1 MPEFLFGH
9 FFMTIL
15 AAAANGNRYI
25 YSMRLLFFL
34 YLFFTIQMHAQD
46 DAFARDYFK
55 SGEFEKAL
63 HEYKKLYAQS
73 PSNINYIFQI
83 VSAYQQLEQFN
94 EAELFLKTLMQ
105 RVNYPAFVVEL
116 GYNFQLKNDLENANA
131 HYNKALAMINE
142 NPSNVFAIVRSFQSH
157 ALLNEAI
164 VAYEKASALNPEYDF
179 NLQLAQLY
187 GEQGNIEKM
196 FTSYID
202 FAEANPI
209 AISNMQRAIA
219 DFISEDSTQENNMI
233 FRKIVLKKAQESPSL
248 VYNELLSWFFI
259 QQKDFKKAFLQE
271 KAIFNRQPES
281 LNRIEELALIA
292 SNDDDVDMA
301 KEIFTFITQTA
312 QDTDML
318 LEAHYNLLQLETKQT
333 LPANYQIIENQYQ
346 ELLKK
351 SGLYASTLKI
361 QIAYAHFLAFYMND
375 AVKATSF
382 LEKTLE
388 LPLTELQ
395 QAEVK
400 LELGDILVLQEK
412 FNDALIYFTQI
423 QRNLK
428 NSTISQQARYK
439 VAQTSYYKGDF
450 KWAESQLKILKA
462 STSQLIANDAL
473 DLKLIIS
480 DYKDEDSLQ
489 IALKL
494 YAKADLLAFQNN
506 KVASIELLDKILKE
520 HKTEPIVALALYKQA
535 QLFTELSQFEKAEA
549 NYESIIAN
557 YNTGILIDDA
567 YFKLA
572 QLYENKLNQLEKAK
586 ANYEKII
593 FNHTDSIY
601 FVDARKHYR
610 ALRGD
615 AIN

>member
-1 MPEFLFGH
+1 
-9 FFMTIL
+9 
-15 AAAANGNRYI
+15 
-25 YSMRLLFFL
+25 
-34 YLFFTIQMHAQD
+34 
-46 DAFARDYFK
+46 
-55 SGEFEKAL
+55 
-63 HEYKKLYAQS
+63 
-73 PSNINYIFQI
+73 
-83 VSAYQQLEQFN
+83 
-94 EAELFLKTLMQ
+94 MQ
-105 RVNYPAFVVEL
+105 
-116 GYNFQLKNDLENANA
+116 NANA
-131 HYNKALAMINE
+131 YYTKALEKIDE

-164 VAYEKASALNPEYDF
+164 VAYEKAAALNPDYNF

-196 FTSYID
+196 FVSYID

-209 AISNMQRAIA
+209 ALSNIQRAIT
-219 DFISEDSTQENNMI
+219 DFISEDGMQENNI
-233 FRKIVLKKAQESPSL
+233 LFRKILLKKAQESPSL
-248 VYNELLSWFFI
+248 IWNELLSWLFV
-259 QQKDFKKAFLQE
+259 QQKDYKKAFLQE
-271 KAIFNRQPES
+271 KAIYNRQSES
-281 LNRIEELALIA
+281 LDRIGELALTA
-292 SNDDDVDMA
+292 FNENDMEMA

-312 QDTDML
+312 QDTETL

-333 LPANYQIIENQYQ
+333 SPENYQQIESRYQ
-346 ELLKK
+346 DLFKK
-351 SGLYASTLKI
+351 FGLFASTLKI

-375 AVKATSF
+375 AIKATTF

-412 FNDALIYFTQI
+412 FNEALIYFTQI
-423 QRNLK
+423 QRTLK

-439 VAQTSYYKGDF
+439 VAQASYYKGDF

-473 DLKLIIS
+473 DLKLVIS
-480 DYKDEDSLQ
+480 DFKDEDSLQ
-489 IALKL
+489 TALKL
-494 YAKADLLAFQNN
+494 YAKADLLAFQN
-506 KVASIELLDKILKE
+506 KKEAAILLLDKILAE
-520 HKTEPIVALALYKQA
+520 HKTEPIVAQALFKQA
-535 QLFTELSQFEKAEA
+535 QLYTELSKFEKAET
-549 NYESIIAN
+549 NYETLIAN
-557 YNTGILIDDA
+557 YSAGILIDDA

-572 QLYENKLNQLEKAK
+572 QLYENTLNQPEKAK
-586 ANYEKII
+586 VFYEKII
-593 FNHTDSIY
+593 FNHADSIY

>member
-1 MPEFLFGH
+1 M
-9 FFMTIL
+9 
-15 AAAANGNRYI
+15 Y
-25 YSMRLLFFL
+25 
-34 YLFFTIQMHAQD
+34 AQD
-46 DAFARDYFK
+46 DTFARDYFK
-55 SGEFEKAL
+55 SGDFEKAL

-83 VSAYQQLEQFN
+83 VSTYQQLEQYN
-94 EAELFLKTLMQ
+94 EAESFLKTLMQ
-105 RVNYPAFVVEL
+105 RVNYPAFIVEL
-116 GYNFQLKNDLENANA
+116 GFNYQLKNDMQNANA
-131 HYNKALAMINE
+131 YYTKALEKIDE

-164 VAYEKASALNPEYDF
+164 VAYEKAAALNPDYNF

-196 FTSYID
+196 FVSYID

-209 AISNMQRAIA
+209 ALSNIQRAIT
-219 DFISEDSTQENNMI
+219 DFISEDGMQENNI
-233 FRKIVLKKAQESPSL
+233 LFRKILLKKAQESPSL
-248 VYNELLSWFFI
+248 IWNELLSWLFV
-259 QQKDFKKAFLQE
+259 QQKDYKKAFLQE
-271 KAIFNRQPES
+271 KAIYNRQPES
-281 LNRIEELALIA
+281 LDRIGELALTA
-292 SNDDDVDMA
+292 FNENDMEMA

-312 QDTDML
+312 QDTETL

-333 LPANYQIIENQYQ
+333 SPENYQQIEIRYQ
-346 ELLKK
+346 DLFKK
-351 SGLYASTLKI
+351 FGLFASTLKI

-375 AVKATSF
+375 ATKATTF

-412 FNDALIYFTQI
+412 FNEALIYFTQI
-423 QRNLK
+423 QRTLK

-439 VAQTSYYKGDF
+439 VAQASYYKGDF

-473 DLKLIIS
+473 DLKLVIS
-480 DYKDEDSLQ
+480 DFKDEDSLQ
-489 IALKL
+489 TALKL
-494 YAKADLLAFQNN
+494 YAKADLLAFQN
-506 KVASIELLDKILKE
+506 KKEAAILLLDKILAE
-520 HKTEPIVALALYKQA
+520 HKTESIVAQALFKQA
-535 QLFTELSQFEKAEA
+535 QLYTELSKFEKAET
-549 NYESIIAN
+549 NYETLIAN
-557 YNTGILIDDA
+557 YSAGILIDDA

-572 QLYENKLNQLEKAK
+572 QLYENTLNQPEKAK
-586 ANYEKII
+586 VFYEKII
-593 FNHTDSIY
+593 FNHADSIY

>member
-1 MPEFLFGH
+1 M
-9 FFMTIL
+9 
-15 AAAANGNRYI
+15 Y
-25 YSMRLLFFL
+25 
-34 YLFFTIQMHAQD
+34 AQD
-46 DAFARDYFK
+46 DTFARDYFK
-55 SGEFEKAL
+55 SGDFEKAL

-83 VSAYQQLEQFN
+83 VSTYQQLEQYN
-94 EAELFLKTLMQ
+94 EAESFLKTLMQ
-105 RVNYPAFVVEL
+105 RVNYPAFIVEL
-116 GYNFQLKNDLENANA
+116 GFNYQLKNDMQNANA
-131 HYNKALAMINE
+131 NYTKALEKIDE

-164 VAYEKASALNPEYDF
+164 VAYEKAAALNPDYNF

-196 FTSYID
+196 FVSYID

-209 AISNMQRAIA
+209 ALSNIQRAIT
-219 DFISEDSTQENNMI
+219 DFISEDGMQENNI
-233 FRKIVLKKAQESPSL
+233 LFRKILLKKAQESPSL
-248 VYNELLSWFFI
+248 IWNELLSWLFV
-259 QQKDFKKAFLQE
+259 QQKDYKKAFLQE
-271 KAIFNRQPES
+271 KAIYNRQPES
-281 LNRIEELALIA
+281 LDRIGELALTA
-292 SNDDDVDMA
+292 FNENDVEMA

-312 QDTDML
+312 QDTETL

-333 LPANYQIIENQYQ
+333 SPENYQQIESRYQ
-346 ELLKK
+346 ELFKK
-351 SGLYASTLKI
+351 FGLFASTLKI

-375 AVKATSF
+375 ATKATTF
-382 LEKTLE
+382 LEKALE

-412 FNDALIYFTQI
+412 FNEALIYFTQI
-423 QRNLK
+423 QRTLK

-439 VAQTSYYKGDF
+439 VAQASYYKGDF

-473 DLKLIIS
+473 DLKLVIS
-480 DYKDEDSLQ
+480 DFKDEDSLQ
-489 IALKL
+489 TALKL
-494 YAKADLLAFQNN
+494 YAKADLLAFQN
-506 KVASIELLDKILKE
+506 KKEAAILLLDKILAE
-520 HKTEPIVALALYKQA
+520 HKTEPIVAQALFKQA
-535 QLFTELSQFEKAEA
+535 QLYTELSKFEKAET
-549 NYESIIAN
+549 NYETLIAN
-557 YNTGILIDDA
+557 YSTGILIDDA

-572 QLYENKLNQLEKAK
+572 QLYENTLNQPDKAK
-586 ANYEKII
+586 VFYEKII
-593 FNHTDSIY
+593 FNHADSIY

>member
-1 MPEFLFGH
+1 M
-9 FFMTIL
+9 
-15 AAAANGNRYI
+15 Y
-25 YSMRLLFFL
+25 
-34 YLFFTIQMHAQD
+34 AQD
-46 DAFARDYFK
+46 DTFARDYFK
-55 SGEFEKAL
+55 SGDFEKAL

-83 VSAYQQLEQFN
+83 VSTYQQLEQYN
-94 EAELFLKTLMQ
+94 EAESFLKTLMQ
-105 RVNYPAFVVEL
+105 RVNYPAFIVEL
-116 GYNFQLKNDLENANA
+116 GFNYQLKNDMQNANA
-131 HYNKALAMINE
+131 NYTKALEKIDE

-164 VAYEKASALNPEYDF
+164 VAYEKAAALNPDYNF

-196 FTSYID
+196 FVSYID

-209 AISNMQRAIA
+209 ALSNIQRAIT
-219 DFISEDSTQENNMI
+219 DFISEDGMQENNI
-233 FRKIVLKKAQESPSL
+233 LFRKILLKKAQESPSL
-248 VYNELLSWFFI
+248 IWNELLSWLFV
-259 QQKDFKKAFLQE
+259 QQKDYKKAFLQE
-271 KAIFNRQPES
+271 KAIYNRQPES
-281 LNRIEELALIA
+281 LDRIGELALTA
-292 SNDDDVDMA
+292 FNENDMEMA

-312 QDTDML
+312 QDTETL

-333 LPANYQIIENQYQ
+333 SPENYQQIESRYQ
-346 ELLKK
+346 DLFKK
-351 SGLYASTLKI
+351 FGLFASTLKI

-375 AVKATSF
+375 ATKATTF
-382 LEKTLE
+382 LEKALE

-412 FNDALIYFTQI
+412 FNEALIYFTQI
-423 QRNLK
+423 QRTLK

-439 VAQTSYYKGDF
+439 VAQASYYKGDF

-473 DLKLIIS
+473 DLKLVIS
-480 DYKDEDSLQ
+480 DFKDEDSLQ
-489 IALKL
+489 TALKL
-494 YAKADLLAFQNN
+494 YAKADLLAFQN
-506 KVASIELLDKILKE
+506 KKEAAILLLDKILAE
-520 HKTEPIVALALYKQA
+520 HKTEPIVAQALFKQA
-535 QLFTELSQFEKAEA
+535 QLYTELSKFEKAET
-549 NYESIIAN
+549 NYETLIAN
-557 YNTGILIDDA
+557 YSAGILIDDA

-572 QLYENKLNQLEKAK
+572 QLYENTLNQPEKAK
-586 ANYEKII
+586 VFYEKII
-593 FNHTDSIY
+593 FNHADSIY

>member
-1 MPEFLFGH
+1 M
-9 FFMTIL
+9 
-15 AAAANGNRYI
+15 Y
-25 YSMRLLFFL
+25 
-34 YLFFTIQMHAQD
+34 AQD
-46 DAFARDYFK
+46 DTFARDYFK
-55 SGEFEKAL
+55 SGDFEKAL

-83 VSAYQQLEQFN
+83 VSTYQQLEQYN
-94 EAELFLKTLMQ
+94 EAESFLKTLMQ
-105 RVNYPAFVVEL
+105 RVNYPAFIVEL
-116 GYNFQLKNDLENANA
+116 GFNYQLKNDMQNANA
-131 HYNKALAMINE
+131 NYTKALEKIDE

-164 VAYEKASALNPEYDF
+164 VAYEKAAALNPDYNF

-196 FTSYID
+196 FVSYID

-209 AISNMQRAIA
+209 ALSNIQRAIT
-219 DFISEDSTQENNMI
+219 DFISEDGMQENNI
-233 FRKIVLKKAQESPSL
+233 LFRKILLKKAQESPSL
-248 VYNELLSWFFI
+248 IWNELLSWLFV
-259 QQKDFKKAFLQE
+259 QQKDYKKAFLQE
-271 KAIFNRQPES
+271 KAIYNRQPES
-281 LNRIEELALIA
+281 LDRIGELALTA
-292 SNDDDVDMA
+292 FNENDMEMA

-312 QDTDML
+312 QDTETL

-333 LPANYQIIENQYQ
+333 SPENYQQIEIRYQ
-346 ELLKK
+346 DLFKK
-351 SGLYASTLKI
+351 FGLFASTLKI

-375 AVKATSF
+375 ATKATTF
-382 LEKTLE
+382 LEKALE

-412 FNDALIYFTQI
+412 FNEALIYFTQI
-423 QRNLK
+423 QRTLK

-439 VAQTSYYKGDF
+439 VAQASYYKGDF

-473 DLKLIIS
+473 DLKLVIS
-480 DYKDEDSLQ
+480 DFKDEDSLQ
-489 IALKL
+489 TALKL
-494 YAKADLLAFQNN
+494 YAKADLLAFQN
-506 KVASIELLDKILKE
+506 KKEAAILLLDKILAE
-520 HKTEPIVALALYKQA
+520 HKTESIVAQALFKQA
-535 QLFTELSQFEKAEA
+535 QLYTELSKFEKAET
-549 NYESIIAN
+549 NYETLIAN
-557 YNTGILIDDA
+557 YSAGILIDDA

-572 QLYENKLNQLEKAK
+572 QLYENTLNQPEKAK
-586 ANYEKII
+586 VFYEKII
-593 FNHTDSIY
+593 FNHADSIY

>member
-1 MPEFLFGH
+1 M
-9 FFMTIL
+9 
-15 AAAANGNRYI
+15 Y
-25 YSMRLLFFL
+25 
-34 YLFFTIQMHAQD
+34 AQD
-46 DAFARDYFK
+46 DTFARDYFK
-55 SGEFEKAL
+55 SGDFEKAL

-83 VSAYQQLEQFN
+83 VSTYQQLEQYN
-94 EAELFLKTLMQ
+94 EAESFLKTLMQ
-105 RVNYPAFVVEL
+105 RVNYPAFIVEL
-116 GYNFQLKNDLENANA
+116 GFNYQLKNDMQNANA
-131 HYNKALAMINE
+131 YYTKALEKIDE

-164 VAYEKASALNPEYDF
+164 IAYEKAAALNPDYNF

-196 FTSYID
+196 FVSYID

-209 AISNMQRAIA
+209 ALSNIQRAIT
-219 DFISEDSTQENNMI
+219 DFISEDGMQENNI
-233 FRKIVLKKAQESPSL
+233 LFRKILLKKAQESPSL
-248 VYNELLSWFFI
+248 IWNELLSWLFV
-259 QQKDFKKAFLQE
+259 QQKDYKKAFLQE
-271 KAIFNRQPES
+271 KAIYNRQPES
-281 LNRIEELALIA
+281 LDRIGELALTA
-292 SNDDDVDMA
+292 FNENDVEMA

-312 QDTDML
+312 QDTETL

-333 LPANYQIIENQYQ
+333 SPENYQQIESRYQ
-346 ELLKK
+346 DLFKK
-351 SGLYASTLKI
+351 FGLFASTLKI

-375 AVKATSF
+375 ATKATTF
-382 LEKTLE
+382 LEKALE

-412 FNDALIYFTQI
+412 FNEALIYFTQI
-423 QRNLK
+423 QRTLK

-439 VAQTSYYKGDF
+439 VAQASYYKGDF

-473 DLKLIIS
+473 DLKLVIS
-480 DYKDEDSLQ
+480 DFKDEDSLQ
-489 IALKL
+489 TALKL
-494 YAKADLLAFQNN
+494 YAKADLLAFQN
-506 KVASIELLDKILKE
+506 KKEAAILLLDKILAE
-520 HKTEPIVALALYKQA
+520 HKTEPIVAQALFKQA
-535 QLFTELSQFEKAEA
+535 QLYTELSKFEKAET
-549 NYESIIAN
+549 NYETLIAN
-557 YNTGILIDDA
+557 YSAGILIDDA

-572 QLYENKLNQLEKAK
+572 QLYENTLNQPEKAK
-586 ANYEKII
+586 VFYEKII
-593 FNHTDSIY
+593 FNHADSIY

>member
-1 MPEFLFGH
+1 M
-9 FFMTIL
+9 
-15 AAAANGNRYI
+15 Y
-25 YSMRLLFFL
+25 
-34 YLFFTIQMHAQD
+34 AQD
-46 DAFARDYFK
+46 DTFARDYFK
-55 SGEFEKAL
+55 SGDFEKAL

-83 VSAYQQLEQFN
+83 VSTYQQLEQYN
-94 EAELFLKTLMQ
+94 EAESFLKTLMQ
-105 RVNYPAFVVEL
+105 RVNYPAFIVEL
-116 GYNFQLKNDLENANA
+116 GFNYQLKNDMQNANA
-131 HYNKALAMINE
+131 YYTKALEKIDE

-164 VAYEKASALNPEYDF
+164 VAYEKAAALNPDYNF

-196 FTSYID
+196 FVSYID

-209 AISNMQRAIA
+209 ALSDIQRAIT
-219 DFISEDSTQENNMI
+219 DFISEDGMQENNI
-233 FRKIVLKKAQESPSL
+233 LFRKILLKKAQESPSL
-248 VYNELLSWFFI
+248 IWNELLSWLFV
-259 QQKDFKKAFLQE
+259 QQKDYKKAFLQE
-271 KAIFNRQPES
+271 KAIYNRQPES
-281 LNRIEELALIA
+281 LDRIGELALTA
-292 SNDDDVDMA
+292 FNENDMEMA

-312 QDTDML
+312 QDTETL

-333 LPANYQIIENQYQ
+333 SPENYQQIESRYQ
-346 ELLKK
+346 ELFKK
-351 SGLYASTLKI
+351 FGLFASTLKI

-375 AVKATSF
+375 ATKATTF
-382 LEKTLE
+382 LEKALE

-412 FNDALIYFTQI
+412 FNEALIYFTQI
-423 QRNLK
+423 QRTLK

-439 VAQTSYYKGDF
+439 VAQASYYKGDF

-473 DLKLIIS
+473 DLKLVIS
-480 DYKDEDSLQ
+480 DFKDEDSLQ
-489 IALKL
+489 TALKL
-494 YAKADLLAFQNN
+494 YAKADLLAFQN
-506 KVASIELLDKILKE
+506 KKEAAILLLDKIMAE
-520 HKTEPIVALALYKQA
+520 HKTEPIVAQALFKQA
-535 QLFTELSQFEKAEA
+535 QLYTELSKFEKAET
-549 NYESIIAN
+549 NYETLIAN
-557 YNTGILIDDA
+557 YSAGILIDDA

-572 QLYENKLNQLEKAK
+572 QLYENILNQPEKAK
-586 ANYEKII
+586 VFYEKII
-593 FNHTDSIY
+593 FNHADSIY

>member
-1 MPEFLFGH
+1 M
-9 FFMTIL
+9 
-15 AAAANGNRYI
+15 Y
-25 YSMRLLFFL
+25 
-34 YLFFTIQMHAQD
+34 AQD
-46 DAFARDYFK
+46 DTFARDYFK
-55 SGEFEKAL
+55 SGDFEKAL

-83 VSAYQQLEQFN
+83 VSTYQQLEQYN
-94 EAELFLKTLMQ
+94 EAESFLKTLMQ
-105 RVNYPAFVVEL
+105 RVNYPAFIVEL
-116 GYNFQLKNDLENANA
+116 GFNYQLKNDMQNANA
-131 HYNKALAMINE
+131 NYTKALEKIDE

-164 VAYEKASALNPEYDF
+164 VAYEKAAALNPDYNF

-196 FTSYID
+196 FVSYID

-209 AISNMQRAIA
+209 ALSNIQRAIT
-219 DFISEDSTQENNMI
+219 DFISEDGMQENNI
-233 FRKIVLKKAQESPSL
+233 LFRKILLKKAQESPSL
-248 VYNELLSWFFI
+248 IWNELLSWLFV
-259 QQKDFKKAFLQE
+259 QQKDYKKAFLQE
-271 KAIFNRQPES
+271 KAIYNRQPES
-281 LNRIEELALIA
+281 LDRIGELALTA
-292 SNDDDVDMA
+292 FNENDVEMA

-312 QDTDML
+312 QDTETL

-333 LPANYQIIENQYQ
+333 SPENYQQIESRYQ
-346 ELLKK
+346 DLFKK
-351 SGLYASTLKI
+351 FGLFASTLKI

-375 AVKATSF
+375 ATKATTF
-382 LEKTLE
+382 LEKALE

-412 FNDALIYFTQI
+412 FNEALIYFTQI
-423 QRNLK
+423 QRTLK

-439 VAQTSYYKGDF
+439 VAQASYYKGDF

-473 DLKLIIS
+473 DLKLVIS
-480 DYKDEDSLQ
+480 DFKDEDSLQ
-489 IALKL
+489 TALKL
-494 YAKADLLAFQNN
+494 YAKADLLAFQN
-506 KVASIELLDKILKE
+506 KKEAAILLLDKILAE
-520 HKTEPIVALALYKQA
+520 HKTEPIVAQALFKQA
-535 QLFTELSQFEKAEA
+535 QLYTELSKFEKAET
-549 NYESIIAN
+549 NYETLIAN
-557 YNTGILIDDA
+557 YSTGILIDDA

-572 QLYENKLNQLEKAK
+572 QLYENTLNQPEKAK
-586 ANYEKII
+586 VFYEKII
-593 FNHTDSIY
+593 FNHADSIY

-615 AIN
+615 AINW

>member
-1 MPEFLFGH
+1 M
-9 FFMTIL
+9 
-15 AAAANGNRYI
+15 Y
-25 YSMRLLFFL
+25 
-34 YLFFTIQMHAQD
+34 AQD
-46 DAFARDYFK
+46 DTFARDYFK
-55 SGEFEKAL
+55 SGDFEKAL

-83 VSAYQQLEQFN
+83 VSTYQQLEQYN
-94 EAELFLKTLMQ
+94 EAESFLKTLMQ
-105 RVNYPAFVVEL
+105 RVNYPAFIVEL
-116 GYNFQLKNDLENANA
+116 GFNYQLKNDMQNANA
-131 HYNKALAMINE
+131 NYTKALEKIDE

-164 VAYEKASALNPEYDF
+164 VAYEKAAALNPDYNF

-196 FTSYID
+196 FVSYID

-209 AISNMQRAIA
+209 ALSNIQRAIT
-219 DFISEDSTQENNMI
+219 DFISEDGMQENNI
-233 FRKIVLKKAQESPSL
+233 LFRKILLKKAQESPSL
-248 VYNELLSWFFI
+248 IWNELLSWLFV
-259 QQKDFKKAFLQE
+259 QQKDYKKAFLQE
-271 KAIFNRQPES
+271 KAIYNRQPES
-281 LNRIEELALIA
+281 LDRIGELALTA
-292 SNDDDVDMA
+292 FNENDMEMA

-312 QDTDML
+312 QDTETL

-333 LPANYQIIENQYQ
+333 SPENYQQIESRYQ
-346 ELLKK
+346 ELFKK
-351 SGLYASTLKI
+351 FGLFASTLKI

-375 AVKATSF
+375 ATKATTF
-382 LEKTLE
+382 LEKALE

-412 FNDALIYFTQI
+412 FNEALIYFTQI
-423 QRNLK
+423 QRTLK

-439 VAQTSYYKGDF
+439 VAQASYYKGDF

-473 DLKLIIS
+473 DLKLVIS
-480 DYKDEDSLQ
+480 DFKDENSLQ
-489 IALKL
+489 TALKL
-494 YAKADLLAFQNN
+494 YAKADLLAFQN
-506 KVASIELLDKILKE
+506 KKEAAILLLDKILAE
-520 HKTEPIVALALYKQA
+520 HKTEPIVAQALFKQA
-535 QLFTELSQFEKAEA
+535 QLYTELSKFEKAET
-549 NYESIIAN
+549 NYETLIAN
-557 YNTGILIDDA
+557 YSAGILIDDA

-572 QLYENKLNQLEKAK
+572 QLYENILNQPEKAK
-586 ANYEKII
+586 VFYEKII
-593 FNHTDSIY
+593 FNHADSIY

>member
-1 MPEFLFGH
+1 M
-9 FFMTIL
+9 
-15 AAAANGNRYI
+15 Y
-25 YSMRLLFFL
+25 
-34 YLFFTIQMHAQD
+34 AQD
-46 DAFARDYFK
+46 DTFARDYFK
-55 SGEFEKAL
+55 SGDFEKAL

-83 VSAYQQLEQFN
+83 VSTYQQLEQYN
-94 EAELFLKTLMQ
+94 EAESFLKTLMQ
-105 RVNYPAFVVEL
+105 RVNYPAFIVEL
-116 GYNFQLKNDLENANA
+116 GFNYQLKNDMQNANA
-131 HYNKALAMINE
+131 YYTKALEKIDE

-164 VAYEKASALNPEYDF
+164 VAYEKAAALNPDYNF

-196 FTSYID
+196 FVSYID

-209 AISNMQRAIA
+209 ALSDIQRAIT
-219 DFISEDSTQENNMI
+219 DFISEDGMQENNI
-233 FRKIVLKKAQESPSL
+233 LFRKILLKKAQESPSL
-248 VYNELLSWFFI
+248 IWNELLSWLFV
-259 QQKDFKKAFLQE
+259 QQKDYKKAFLQE
-271 KAIFNRQPES
+271 KAIYNRQPES
-281 LNRIEELALIA
+281 LDRIGELALTA
-292 SNDDDVDMA
+292 FNENDMEMA

-312 QDTDML
+312 QDTETL

-333 LPANYQIIENQYQ
+333 SPENYQQIESRYQ
-346 ELLKK
+346 ELFKK
-351 SGLYASTLKI
+351 FGLFASTLKI

-375 AVKATSF
+375 ATKATTF
-382 LEKTLE
+382 LEKALE

-412 FNDALIYFTQI
+412 FNEALIYFTQI
-423 QRNLK
+423 QRTLK

-439 VAQTSYYKGDF
+439 VAQASYYKGDF

-473 DLKLIIS
+473 DLKLVIS
-480 DYKDEDSLQ
+480 DFKDEDSLQ
-489 IALKL
+489 TALKL
-494 YAKADLLAFQNN
+494 YAKADLLAFQN
-506 KVASIELLDKILKE
+506 KKEAAILLLDKILAE
-520 HKTEPIVALALYKQA
+520 HKTEPIVAQALFKQA
-535 QLFTELSQFEKAEA
+535 QLYTELSKFEKAET
-549 NYESIIAN
+549 NYETLIAN
-557 YNTGILIDDA
+557 YSAGILIDDA

-572 QLYENKLNQLEKAK
+572 QLYENTLNQPEKAK
-586 ANYEKII
+586 VFYEKII
-593 FNHTDSIY
+593 FNHADSIY

-615 AIN
+615 AINW

>member
-1 MPEFLFGH
+1 M
-9 FFMTIL
+9 
-15 AAAANGNRYI
+15 Y
-25 YSMRLLFFL
+25 
-34 YLFFTIQMHAQD
+34 AQD
-46 DAFARDYFK
+46 DTFARDYFK
-55 SGEFEKAL
+55 SGDFEKAL

-83 VSAYQQLEQFN
+83 VSAYQQLEHYN
-94 EAELFLKTLMQ
+94 EAESFLKTLMQ
-105 RVNYPAFVVEL
+105 RVNYPAFIVEL
-116 GYNFQLKNDLENANA
+116 GFNYQLKNDMQNANA
-131 HYNKALAMINE
+131 YYTKALEKIDE

-164 VAYEKASALNPEYDF
+164 VAYEKAAALNPDYNF

-196 FTSYID
+196 FVSYID

-209 AISNMQRAIA
+209 ALSNIQRAIT
-219 DFISEDSTQENNMI
+219 DFISEDGMQENNI
-233 FRKIVLKKAQESPSL
+233 LFRKILLKKAQESPSL
-248 VYNELLSWFFI
+248 IWNELLSWLFV
-259 QQKDFKKAFLQE
+259 QQKDYKKAFLQE
-271 KAIFNRQPES
+271 KAIYNRQSES
-281 LNRIEELALIA
+281 LDRIGELALTA
-292 SNDDDVDMA
+292 FNENDMEMA

-312 QDTDML
+312 QDTETL

-333 LPANYQIIENQYQ
+333 SPENYQQIESRYQ
-346 ELLKK
+346 DLFKK
-351 SGLYASTLKI
+351 FGLFASTLKI

-375 AVKATSF
+375 AIKATTF

-412 FNDALIYFTQI
+412 FNEALIYFTQI
-423 QRNLK
+423 QRTLK

-439 VAQTSYYKGDF
+439 VAQASYYKGDF

-473 DLKLIIS
+473 DLKLVIS
-480 DYKDEDSLQ
+480 DFKDEDSLQ
-489 IALKL
+489 TALKL
-494 YAKADLLAFQNN
+494 YAKADLLAFQN
-506 KVASIELLDKILKE
+506 KKEAAILLLDKILAE
-520 HKTEPIVALALYKQA
+520 HKTEPIVAQALFKQA
-535 QLFTELSQFEKAEA
+535 QLYTELSKFEKAET
-549 NYESIIAN
+549 NYETLIAN
-557 YNTGILIDDA
+557 YSAGILIDDA

-572 QLYENKLNQLEKAK
+572 QLYENTLNQPEKAK
-586 ANYEKII
+586 VFYEKII
-593 FNHTDSIY
+593 FNHADSIY

>member
-1 MPEFLFGH
+1 M
-9 FFMTIL
+9 
-15 AAAANGNRYI
+15 Y
-25 YSMRLLFFL
+25 
-34 YLFFTIQMHAQD
+34 AQD
-46 DAFARDYFK
+46 DTFARDYFK
-55 SGEFEKAL
+55 SGDFEKAL

-83 VSAYQQLEQFN
+83 VSTYQQLEQYN
-94 EAELFLKTLMQ
+94 EAESFLKTLMQ
-105 RVNYPAFVVEL
+105 RVNYPAFIVEL
-116 GYNFQLKNDLENANA
+116 GFNYQLKNDMQNANA
-131 HYNKALAMINE
+131 NYTKALEKIDE

-164 VAYEKASALNPEYDF
+164 VAYEKAAALNPDYNF

-196 FTSYID
+196 FVSYID

-209 AISNMQRAIA
+209 ALSNIQRAIT
-219 DFISEDSTQENNMI
+219 DFISEDGMQENNI
-233 FRKIVLKKAQESPSL
+233 LFRKILLKKAQESPSL
-248 VYNELLSWFFI
+248 IWNELLSWLFV
-259 QQKDFKKAFLQE
+259 QQKDYKKAFLQE
-271 KAIFNRQPES
+271 KAIYNRQPES
-281 LNRIEELALIA
+281 LDRIGELALTA
-292 SNDDDVDMA
+292 FNENDVEMA

-312 QDTDML
+312 QDTETL

-333 LPANYQIIENQYQ
+333 SPENYQQIESRYQ
-346 ELLKK
+346 DLFKK
-351 SGLYASTLKI
+351 FGLFASTLKI

-375 AVKATSF
+375 ATKATTF
-382 LEKTLE
+382 LEKALE

-412 FNDALIYFTQI
+412 FNEALIYFTQI
-423 QRNLK
+423 QRTLK

-439 VAQTSYYKGDF
+439 VAQASYYKGDF

-473 DLKLIIS
+473 DLKLVIS
-480 DYKDEDSLQ
+480 DFKDEDSLQ
-489 IALKL
+489 TALKL
-494 YAKADLLAFQNN
+494 YAKADLLAFQN
-506 KVASIELLDKILKE
+506 KKEAAILLLDKILAE
-520 HKTEPIVALALYKQA
+520 HKTEPIVAQALFKQA
-535 QLFTELSQFEKAEA
+535 QLYTELSKFEKAET
-549 NYESIIAN
+549 NYETLIAN
-557 YNTGILIDDA
+557 YSTGILIDDA

-572 QLYENKLNQLEKAK
+572 QLYENTLNQPEKAK
-586 ANYEKII
+586 VFYEKII
-593 FNHTDSIY
+593 FNHADSIY

>member
-1 MPEFLFGH
+1 M
-9 FFMTIL
+9 
-15 AAAANGNRYI
+15 Y
-25 YSMRLLFFL
+25 
-34 YLFFTIQMHAQD
+34 AQD
-46 DAFARDYFK
+46 DTFARDYFK
-55 SGEFEKAL
+55 SGDFEKAL

-83 VSAYQQLEQFN
+83 VSTYQQLEQYN
-94 EAELFLKTLMQ
+94 EAESFLKTLMQ
-105 RVNYPAFVVEL
+105 RVNYPAFIVEL
-116 GYNFQLKNDLENANA
+116 GFNYQLKNDMQNANA
-131 HYNKALAMINE
+131 NYTKALEKIDE

-164 VAYEKASALNPEYDF
+164 VAYEKAAALNPDYNF

-196 FTSYID
+196 FVSYID

-209 AISNMQRAIA
+209 ALSNIQRAIT
-219 DFISEDSTQENNMI
+219 DFISEDGMQENNI
-233 FRKIVLKKAQESPSL
+233 LFRKILLKKAQESPSL
-248 VYNELLSWFFI
+248 IWNELLSWLFV
-259 QQKDFKKAFLQE
+259 QQKDYKKAFLQE
-271 KAIFNRQPES
+271 KAIYNRQPES
-281 LNRIEELALIA
+281 LDRIGELALTA
-292 SNDDDVDMA
+292 FNENDVEMA

-312 QDTDML
+312 QDTETL

-333 LPANYQIIENQYQ
+333 SPENYQQIESRYQ
-346 ELLKK
+346 ELFKK
-351 SGLYASTLKI
+351 FGLFASTLKI

-375 AVKATSF
+375 AIKATTF

-412 FNDALIYFTQI
+412 FNEALIYFTQI
-423 QRNLK
+423 QRTLK

-439 VAQTSYYKGDF
+439 VAQASYYKGDF

-473 DLKLIIS
+473 DLKLVIS
-480 DYKDEDSLQ
+480 DFKDEDSLQ
-489 IALKL
+489 TALKL
-494 YAKADLLAFQNN
+494 YAKADLLAFQN
-506 KVASIELLDKILKE
+506 KKEAAILLLDKIMAE
-520 HKTEPIVALALYKQA
+520 HKTEPIVAQALFKQA
-535 QLFTELSQFEKAEA
+535 QLYTELSKFEKAET
-549 NYESIIAN
+549 NYETLIAN
-557 YNTGILIDDA
+557 YSAGILIDDA

-572 QLYENKLNQLEKAK
+572 QLYENTLNQPEKAK
-586 ANYEKII
+586 VFYEKII
-593 FNHTDSIY
+593 FNHADSIY

>member
-1 MPEFLFGH
+1 M
-9 FFMTIL
+9 
-15 AAAANGNRYI
+15 
-25 YSMRLLFFL
+25 YS
-34 YLFFTIQMHAQD
+34 QD
-46 DAFARDYFK
+46 DTFARDYFK
-55 SGEFEKAL
+55 SGDFEKAL

-83 VSAYQQLEQFN
+83 VSTYQQLEQYN
-94 EAELFLKTLMQ
+94 EAETFLKTLMQ
-105 RVNYPAFVVEL
+105 RVNYPAFIVEL
-116 GYNFQLKNDLENANA
+116 GYNYQLKNDLENANA
-131 HYNKALAMINE
+131 NYNKALEMVNE

-164 VAYEKASALNPEYDF
+164 IAYEKATALNPEYNF

-196 FTSYID
+196 FISYID

-209 AISNMQRAIA
+209 AVSNVERAIT
-219 DFISEDSTQENNMI
+219 DFISEDSMQENNMLL
-233 FRKIVLKKAQESPSL
+233 RKILLKKAQESPSL
-248 VYNELLSWFFI
+248 IWNELLSWLFV
-259 QQKDFKKAFLQE
+259 QQKDYKKAFLQE

-281 LNRIEELALIA
+281 LNRIEELALTA
-292 SNDDDVDMA
+292 SNENDVEMA

-312 QDTDML
+312 QDTDVL

-333 LPANYQIIENQYQ
+333 STSNYQIIESQYQ
-346 ELLKK
+346 ELFKK
-351 SGLYASTLKI
+351 FGLYASTLKI
-361 QIAYAHFLAFYMND
+361 QISYAHFLAFYNND
-375 AVKATSF
+375 AIKATAF
-382 LEKTLE
+382 LEKTLK

-439 VAQTSYYKGDF
+439 VAQASYYKGDF

-489 IALKL
+489 TALKL
-494 YAKADLLAFQNN
+494 YSKADLLAFQNKKN
-506 KVASIELLDKILKE
+506 ASIELLNKIITE
-520 HKTEPIVALALYKQA
+520 HKTEPIVAQALFKQA
-535 QLFTELSQFEKAEA
+535 QLYTELSQFEKAET

-557 YNTGILIDDA
+557 YSSGILIDDA

-572 QLYENKLNQLEKAK
+572 QLYENTLNQPDKAK
-586 ANYEKII
+586 VLYEKII
-593 FNHTDSIY
+593 FNHADSIY

>member
-1 MPEFLFGH
+1 M
-9 FFMTIL
+9 
-15 AAAANGNRYI
+15 Y
-25 YSMRLLFFL
+25 
-34 YLFFTIQMHAQD
+34 AQD
-46 DAFARDYFK
+46 DTFARDYFK
-55 SGEFEKAL
+55 SGDFEKAL

-83 VSAYQQLEQFN
+83 VSTYQQLEQYN
-94 EAELFLKTLMQ
+94 EAESFLKTLMQ
-105 RVNYPAFVVEL
+105 RVNYPAFIVEL
-116 GYNFQLKNDLENANA
+116 GFNYQLKNDMQNANA
-131 HYNKALAMINE
+131 NYTKALEKIDE

-164 VAYEKASALNPEYDF
+164 VAYEKAAALNPDYNF

-196 FTSYID
+196 FVSYID

-209 AISNMQRAIA
+209 ALSNIQRAIT
-219 DFISEDSTQENNMI
+219 DFISEDGMQENNI
-233 FRKIVLKKAQESPSL
+233 LFRKILLKKAQESPSL
-248 VYNELLSWFFI
+248 IWNELLSWLFV
-259 QQKDFKKAFLQE
+259 QQKDYKKAFLQE
-271 KAIFNRQPES
+271 KAIYNRQPES
-281 LNRIEELALIA
+281 LDRIGELALTA
-292 SNDDDVDMA
+292 FNENDMEMA

-312 QDTDML
+312 QDTETL

-333 LPANYQIIENQYQ
+333 SPENYQQIESRYQ
-346 ELLKK
+346 ELFKK
-351 SGLYASTLKI
+351 FGLFASTLKI

-375 AVKATSF
+375 AIKATTF

-412 FNDALIYFTQI
+412 FNEALIYFTQI
-423 QRNLK
+423 QRTLK

-439 VAQTSYYKGDF
+439 VAQASYYKGDF

-473 DLKLIIS
+473 DLKLVIS
-480 DYKDEDSLQ
+480 DFKDEDSLQ
-489 IALKL
+489 TALKL
-494 YAKADLLAFQNN
+494 YAKADLLAFQN
-506 KVASIELLDKILKE
+506 KKEAAILLLDKILAE
-520 HKTEPIVALALYKQA
+520 HKTEPIVAQALFKQA
-535 QLFTELSQFEKAEA
+535 QLYTELSKFEKAET
-549 NYESIIAN
+549 NYETLIAN
-557 YNTGILIDDA
+557 YSAGILIDDA

-572 QLYENKLNQLEKAK
+572 QLYENILNQPEKAK
-586 ANYEKII
+586 VFYEKII
-593 FNHTDSIY
+593 FNHADSIY

-610 ALRGD
+610 ALRGV

>member
-1 MPEFLFGH
+1 M
-9 FFMTIL
+9 
-15 AAAANGNRYI
+15 Y
-25 YSMRLLFFL
+25 
-34 YLFFTIQMHAQD
+34 AQD
-46 DAFARDYFK
+46 DTFARDYFK
-55 SGEFEKAL
+55 SGDFEKAL

-83 VSAYQQLEQFN
+83 VRAYQQLEHYN
-94 EAELFLKTLMQ
+94 EAESFLKTLMQ
-105 RVNYPAFVVEL
+105 RVNYPAFIVEL
-116 GYNFQLKNDLENANA
+116 GFNYQLKNDMQNANA
-131 HYNKALAMINE
+131 NYTKALEKIDE

-164 VAYEKASALNPEYDF
+164 VAYEKAAALNPDYNF

-196 FTSYID
+196 FVSYID

-209 AISNMQRAIA
+209 ALSNIQRAIT
-219 DFISEDSTQENNMI
+219 DFISEDGMQENNI
-233 FRKIVLKKAQESPSL
+233 LFRKILLKKAQESPSL
-248 VYNELLSWFFI
+248 IWNELLSWLFV
-259 QQKDFKKAFLQE
+259 QQKDYKKAFLQE
-271 KAIFNRQPES
+271 KAIYNRQPES
-281 LNRIEELALIA
+281 LDRIGELALTA
-292 SNDDDVDMA
+292 FNENDMEMA

-312 QDTDML
+312 QDTETL

-333 LPANYQIIENQYQ
+333 SPENYQQIESRYQ
-346 ELLKK
+346 ELFKK
-351 SGLYASTLKI
+351 FGLFASTLKI

-375 AVKATSF
+375 ATKATTF
-382 LEKTLE
+382 LEKALE

-412 FNDALIYFTQI
+412 FNEALIYFTQI
-423 QRNLK
+423 QRTLK

-439 VAQTSYYKGDF
+439 VAQASYYKGDF

-473 DLKLIIS
+473 DLKLVIS
-480 DYKDEDSLQ
+480 DFKDEDSLQ
-489 IALKL
+489 TALKL
-494 YAKADLLAFQNN
+494 YAKADLLAFQN
-506 KVASIELLDKILKE
+506 KKEAAILLLDKIMAE
-520 HKTEPIVALALYKQA
+520 HKTEPIVAQALFKQA
-535 QLFTELSQFEKAEA
+535 QLYTELSKFEKAET
-549 NYESIIAN
+549 NYETLIAN
-557 YNTGILIDDA
+557 YSTGILIDDA

-572 QLYENKLNQLEKAK
+572 QLYENTLNQPEKAK
-586 ANYEKII
+586 VFYEKII
-593 FNHTDSIY
+593 FNHADSIY

>member
-1 MPEFLFGH
+1 M
-9 FFMTIL
+9 
-15 AAAANGNRYI
+15 Y
-25 YSMRLLFFL
+25 
-34 YLFFTIQMHAQD
+34 AQD
-46 DAFARDYFK
+46 DTFARDYFK
-55 SGEFEKAL
+55 SGDFEKAL

-83 VSAYQQLEQFN
+83 VSTYQQLEQYN
-94 EAELFLKTLMQ
+94 EAESFLKTLMQ
-105 RVNYPAFVVEL
+105 RVNYPAFIVEL
-116 GYNFQLKNDLENANA
+116 GFNYQLKNDMQNANA
-131 HYNKALAMINE
+131 NYTKALEKIDE

-164 VAYEKASALNPEYDF
+164 VAYEKAAALNPDYNF

-196 FTSYID
+196 FVSYID

-209 AISNMQRAIA
+209 ALSNIQRAIT
-219 DFISEDSTQENNMI
+219 DFISEDGMQENNI
-233 FRKIVLKKAQESPSL
+233 LFRKILLKKAQESPSL
-248 VYNELLSWFFI
+248 IWNELLSWLFV
-259 QQKDFKKAFLQE
+259 QQKDYKKAFLQE
-271 KAIFNRQPES
+271 KAIYNRQPES
-281 LNRIEELALIA
+281 LDRIGELALTA
-292 SNDDDVDMA
+292 FNENDVEMA

-312 QDTDML
+312 QDTETL

-333 LPANYQIIENQYQ
+333 SPENYQQIESRYQ
-346 ELLKK
+346 ELFKK
-351 SGLYASTLKI
+351 FGLFASTLKI

-375 AVKATSF
+375 ATKATTF
-382 LEKTLE
+382 LEKALE

-412 FNDALIYFTQI
+412 FNEALIYFTQI
-423 QRNLK
+423 QRTLK

-439 VAQTSYYKGDF
+439 VAQASYYKGDF

-473 DLKLIIS
+473 DLKLVIS
-480 DYKDEDSLQ
+480 DFKDEDSLQ
-489 IALKL
+489 TALKL
-494 YAKADLLAFQNN
+494 YAKADLLAFQN
-506 KVASIELLDKILKE
+506 KKEAAILLLDKIMAE
-520 HKTEPIVALALYKQA
+520 HKTEPIVAQALFKQA
-535 QLFTELSQFEKAEA
+535 QLYTELSKFEKAET
-549 NYESIIAN
+549 NYETLIAN
-557 YNTGILIDDA
+557 YSAGILIDDA

-572 QLYENKLNQLEKAK
+572 QLYENILNQPEKAK
-586 ANYEKII
+586 VFYEKII
-593 FNHTDSIY
+593 FNHADSIY

>member
-1 MPEFLFGH
+1 M
-9 FFMTIL
+9 
-15 AAAANGNRYI
+15 Y
-25 YSMRLLFFL
+25 
-34 YLFFTIQMHAQD
+34 AQD
-46 DAFARDYFK
+46 DTFARDYFK
-55 SGEFEKAL
+55 SGDFEKAL

-83 VSAYQQLEQFN
+83 VSTYQQLEQYN
-94 EAELFLKTLMQ
+94 EAESFLKTLMQ
-105 RVNYPAFVVEL
+105 RVNYPAFIVEL
-116 GYNFQLKNDLENANA
+116 GFNYQLKNDMQNANA
-131 HYNKALAMINE
+131 NYTKALEKIDE

-164 VAYEKASALNPEYDF
+164 VAYEKAAALNPDYNF

-196 FTSYID
+196 FVSYID

-209 AISNMQRAIA
+209 ALSNIQRAIT
-219 DFISEDSTQENNMI
+219 DFISEDGMQENNI
-233 FRKIVLKKAQESPSL
+233 LFRKILLKKAQESPSL
-248 VYNELLSWFFI
+248 IWNELLSWLFV
-259 QQKDFKKAFLQE
+259 QQKDYKKAFLQE
-271 KAIFNRQPES
+271 KAIYNRQSES
-281 LNRIEELALIA
+281 LDRIGELALTA
-292 SNDDDVDMA
+292 FNENDMEMA

-312 QDTDML
+312 QDTETL

-333 LPANYQIIENQYQ
+333 SPENYQQIESRYQ
-346 ELLKK
+346 DLFKK
-351 SGLYASTLKI
+351 FGLFASTLKI

-375 AVKATSF
+375 AIKATTF

-412 FNDALIYFTQI
+412 FNEALIYFTQI
-423 QRNLK
+423 QRTLK

-439 VAQTSYYKGDF
+439 VAQASYYKGDF

-473 DLKLIIS
+473 DLKLVIS
-480 DYKDEDSLQ
+480 DFKDEDSLQ
-489 IALKL
+489 TALKL
-494 YAKADLLAFQNN
+494 YAKADLLAFQN
-506 KVASIELLDKILKE
+506 KKEAAILLLDKILAE
-520 HKTEPIVALALYKQA
+520 HKTEPIVAQALFKQA
-535 QLFTELSQFEKAEA
+535 QLYTELSKFEKAET
-549 NYESIIAN
+549 NYETLIAN
-557 YNTGILIDDA
+557 YSAGILIDDA

-572 QLYENKLNQLEKAK
+572 QLYENTLNQPEKAK
-586 ANYEKII
+586 VFYEKII
-593 FNHTDSIY
+593 FNHADSIY